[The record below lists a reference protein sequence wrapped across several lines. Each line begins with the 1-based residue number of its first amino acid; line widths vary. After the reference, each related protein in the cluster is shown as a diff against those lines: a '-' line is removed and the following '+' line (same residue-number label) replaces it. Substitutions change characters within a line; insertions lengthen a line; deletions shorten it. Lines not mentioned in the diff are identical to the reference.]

1 MNIWDNFYLFAYP
14 TLILWVISIVLILLK
29 KGQKTSSVLIYSGL
43 TIFAIYIILLWFN
56 LQRPPLRTMG
66 ETRLWYSFFLTLLG
80 VIVHFKWKFNW
91 LLAYTVFVA
100 CIFIIINLVKPEIH
114 SKTLMPAL
122 QSKWFIPHVISYI
135 ISYALLSAAAISA
148 IAILKD
154 FKNSALTINNRLQF
168 TDKITIIGFGLFMSG
183 MLMGALWAKE
193 AWGNYWSW
201 DPKETW
207 AFATAAGY
215 LVYIHL
221 RITEKNPQRITLWI
235 LIISFIMLMI
245 TWKGVAYLPS
255 AQNSIHLY
263 Q

>member
-1 MNIWDNFYLFAYP
+1 MNVWDNYHLFAYP
-14 TLILWVISIVLILLK
+14 TLIMWAISIVLILFK
-29 KGQKTSSVLIYSGL
+29 KGPKISLFLITGGL
-43 TIFAIYIILLWFN
+43 IVFAFYIVMLWIN
-56 LQRPPLRTMG
+56 LQRPPMRTMG
-66 ETRLWYSFFLTLLG
+66 ETRLWYSFSLSLLG
-80 VIVHFKWKFNW
+80 IIVYSKWKYNW
-91 LLAYTVFVA
+91 LLAYSVFVA

-135 ISYALLSAAAISA
+135 VSYALLSAAAISS
-148 IAILKD
+148 ITILKD
-154 FKNSALTINNRLQF
+154 FKNTPANTKRIQF
-168 TDKITIIGFGLFMSG
+168 TDSITVIGFGLFMSG

-215 LVYIHL
+215 LLYIHL
-221 RITEKNPQRITLWI
+221 RITEKNPQRLTMWI
-235 LIISFIMLMI
+235 LIISFMMLMI
-245 TWKGVAYLPS
+245 TWKGVSYLPS